1 MMFCRYCGRT
11 EVSLAD
17 LLWRTPSPFRWRER
31 ASCGAEGRWDLK
43 NSWNTLIFAHMG
55 SCNCCTVPKC
65 VEAFQPGG
73 ISIYIAGMV
82 DARCARTGGVVVEGG
97 GWVEYG

>member
-1 MMFCRYCGRT
+1 
-11 EVSLAD
+11 
-17 LLWRTPSPFRWRER
+17 
-31 ASCGAEGRWDLK
+31 
-43 NSWNTLIFAHMG
+43 MG

-82 DARCARTGGVVVEGG
+82 GARCVRTGGVVVEGG